1 MRKIT
6 YFIAALALLGS
17 TQFANAQEPT
27 MAAPTPTYPEAD
39 VISFYGKTYEP
50 ASDHK
55 LILRTNWG
63 LSPDNFVDDYINKDA
78 VLHMINLELP
88 GNGRCLQRN
97 IRLESQSMEFYR
109 SSYRKL
115 RLDCGE

>member
-27 MAAPTPTYPEAD
+27 TAAPTPTYPEAD

-50 ASDHK
+50 ASDH
-55 LILRTNWG
+55 
-63 LSPDNFVDDYINKDA
+63 
-78 VLHMINLELP
+78 
-88 GNGRCLQRN
+88 
-97 IRLESQSMEFYR
+97 
-109 SSYRKL
+109 
-115 RLDCGE
+115 